1 MSRDRLLSLLPP
13 LLGAVLFGVALVVLR
28 HELTGFRLADV
39 QAHLAAISP
48 RDESIA
54 LVLMVFGYLT
64 LIGYDVLAFRWIEY
78 PLSYP
83 RVALASF
90 VGFVFS
96 HNLGLS
102 FLGGNAVR
110 YRILSSFG
118 VDAASIARVV
128 AFNGLT
134 FWLGFL
140 ALGGVVLSIDPL
152 LLPTSL
158 HLPFSTSRPIGA
170 LLLVVLAAWLLYT
183 IVRNV
188 PLRIGGFEIAL
199 PRPRW
204 SAAQIVL
211 SSIDWALAAGVLYV
225 LLPSQSNASFA
236 TVLGAFLLAQVVAL
250 ASNVPGGLGVLEGA
264 LLLLLAPTFGAGA
277 VLGATVVYRV
287 VYYLIPLVFAI
298 ALFGGYEALQRRAL
312 LQRSTALIGRWL
324 PEVVP
329 RAFAVATAVAGL
341 VLLASGATPAAAH
354 RESTIAHLLPL
365 PVIEVSHLI
374 GSLVGVALLVLA
386 RALQQRLDAAWY
398 ATLAGLA
405 LGAVA
410 SLTKG
415 LDWEEAALLG
425 VLFVALLPCRS
436 AFHRRSSLL
445 RESFSADWTIG
456 IVLALAG
463 TLAITLFAYRHVEYA
478 TELWWQFEI
487 QGHAPR
493 SLRAL
498 LGASIAVA
506 AFAAL
511 RLLRPAPLDEP
522 LPDATTL
529 DRLQPLVAAAPSAE
543 AHLALL
549 GDKRVL
555 LHEAERGFLMYGIE
569 GRTWVSMG
577 DPIGPPE
584 VRRELAW
591 QFRELADAHGARA
604 CFYEVAASELP
615 VYLDLGLVLRKLGE
629 EARVPLAKFSI
640 DGPRH
645 AKLRHARNRMR
656 REGCRFEVLPVEAV
670 PTVLDEIES
679 ISAQWLAHKNTREKR
694 FSLGRFDRAY
704 LARMPL
710 AVVRRDARIVAFS
723 NLWLGGDHDEMSIDL
738 MRYGEQAP
746 PAVMDALFAEL
757 MLWGRAEGFAWFS
770 LGMAPLSGFEHHRLA
785 PLWNRFGALLFRYGE
800 HFYNFQGLRDFKEK
814 FDPVWEPRYLAAPNA
829 FTVPL
834 VLTRIAS
841 LVNGGVTGAVAR

>member
-1 MSRDRLLSLLPP
+1 
-13 LLGAVLFGVALVVLR
+13 VLR
-28 HELTGFRLADV
+28 HELAGFHLADV
-39 QAHLAAISP
+39 QAHLASIST
-48 RDESIA
+48 RDRVIA
-54 LVLMVFGYLT
+54 VLLMIAGYVSLT
-64 LIGYDVLAFRWIEY
+64 GYDALGFRWIGH

-118 VDAASIARVV
+118 VDASAIARVV

-140 ALGGVVLSIDPL
+140 ALGGAVLTIDPL
-152 LLPTSL
+152 GLPKQL
-158 HLPFSTSRPIGA
+158 HLPFSTSRPIGV
-170 LLLVVLAAWLLYT
+170 LLLVVLLAWLTYT
-183 IVRNV
+183 IVRRT
-188 PLRIGGFEIAL
+188 PLRVGGFEIAI

-204 SAAQIVL
+204 SFAQIAL
-211 SSIDWALAAGVLYV
+211 SAVDWALAAGVLYV
-225 LLPSQSNASFA
+225 LLPSQPQATFA

-264 LLLLLAPTFGAGA
+264 LLLLLGPIFGPGA
-277 VLGATVVYRV
+277 VLGATVAYRV
-287 VYYLIPLVFAI
+287 IYYLVPLVVAVV
-298 ALFGGYEALQRRAL
+298 LFGGYEALQRRAFL
-312 LQRSTALIGRWL
+312 RRGGALFGRWL
-324 PEVVP
+324 PEVAP
-329 RAFAVATAVAGL
+329 RAFAAATAIAGL
-341 VLLASGATPAAAH
+341 VLLVSGATPAAAD
-354 RESTIAHLLPL
+354 RVSEIARLLPL
-365 PVIEVSHLI
+365 PVIEASHLV
-374 GSLVGVALLVLA
+374 GSIVGVALLVLA

-405 LGAVA
+405 VGALV
-410 SLTKG
+410 SLAKG

-425 VLFVALLPCRS
+425 VLFAALLPSRS
-436 AFHRRSSLL
+436 AFYRRSSLL
-445 RESFSADWTIG
+445 RESFSAEWTIG
-456 IVLALAG
+456 IAIALAG

-478 TELWWQFEI
+478 SQLWWRFEI
-487 QGHAPR
+487 EGHAPR

-498 LGASIAVA
+498 LGASIALA

-511 RLLRPAPLDEP
+511 RLLRPAPTDEP
-522 LPDATTL
+522 LPDAAAL

-555 LHEAERGFLMYGIE
+555 LHESGQGFVMYGIE
-569 GRTWVSMG
+569 GRTWIAMG

-584 VRRELAW
+584 IRRELAW

-604 CFYEVAASELP
+604 SFYEVAASELP

-629 EARVPLAKFSI
+629 EARVSLASFSLE
-640 DGPRH
+640 GPRH
-645 AKLRHARNRMR
+645 AKLRHARNRMQ
-656 REGCRFEVLPVEAV
+656 REGCRFEVV
-670 PTVLDEIES
+670 PAEGVPPLLDEIEA
-679 ISAQWLAHKNTREKR
+679 ISAEWLAHKNTREKR
-694 FSLGRFDRAY
+694 FSLGCFDRGY

-710 AVVRRDARIVAFS
+710 AVVRHDARIVAFS
-723 NLWLGGDHDEMSIDL
+723 NLWLGGERDEMSIDL
-738 MRYGEQAP
+738 MRYGKQAP

-785 PLWNRFGALLFRYGE
+785 PLWNRFGAMLFRYGE

-814 FDPVWEPRYLAAPNA
+814 FDPVWEPRYLAAPGA
-829 FTVPL
+829 LAVPL
-834 VLTRIAS
+834 VLTRVAS
-841 LVNGGVTGAVAR
+841 LVNGGVTGTIAR

>member
-1 MSRDRLLSLLPP
+1 MNRDRLLTLLPP
-13 LLGAVLFGVALVVLR
+13 LLGAALFGVALWVLR
-28 HELTGFRLADV
+28 HELTGFHLADV
-39 QAHLAAISP
+39 QAHLASISP
-48 RDESIA
+48 RDEAVAVLLMIA
-54 LVLMVFGYLT
+54 GYVALT
-64 LIGYDVLAFRWIEY
+64 GYDALGFRWIGN

-140 ALGGVVLSIDPL
+140 ALGGAVLTFDPL
-152 LLPTSL
+152 MLPAQL
-158 HLPFSTSRPIGA
+158 HLPFATSRPIGV
-170 LLLVVLAAWLLYT
+170 LLLGVLAAWLLYT
-183 IVRNV
+183 IVRRT
-188 PLRIGGFEIAL
+188 PLRVGGFEIAL

-204 SAAQIVL
+204 SAAQVVL
-211 SSIDWALAAGVLYV
+211 SSIDWALAAGVLYA
-225 LLPSQSNASFA
+225 LLPSRPESTFA

-250 ASNVPGGLGVLEGA
+250 ASNVPGGLGVLEGG
-264 LLLLLAPTFGAGA
+264 LLLLLGPLFGPGA
-277 VLGATVVYRV
+277 VLGATVAYRV
-287 VYYLIPLVFAI
+287 IYYLVPLVVAV

-312 LQRSTALIGRWL
+312 LRKSGALFGRWL
-324 PEVVP
+324 PDVAP
-329 RAFAVATAVAGL
+329 RAFAVATAIAGL
-341 VLLASGATPAAAH
+341 VLLASGATPAAAD
-354 RESTIAHLLPL
+354 RASLIARLLPL
-365 PVIEVSHLI
+365 PVIEASHLI

-405 LGAVA
+405 IGAVV
-410 SLTKG
+410 SLAKG
-415 LDWEEAALLG
+415 LDWEEATLLG

-436 AFHRRSSLL
+436 AFYRRSSLL
-445 RESFSADWTIG
+445 RESFSADWTVG
-456 IVLALAG
+456 IALALAG

-478 TELWWQFEI
+478 SELWWQFEI
-487 QGHAPR
+487 EGHAPR

-498 LGASIAVA
+498 LGASIALA

-511 RLLRPAPLDEP
+511 RLLRPAPTDEP
-522 LPDATTL
+522 LPDAAAL
-529 DRLQPLVAAAPSAE
+529 DRIQPLVAAAPSAE

-555 LHEAERGFLMYGIE
+555 LHEGGRGFLMYGIE
-569 GRTWVSMG
+569 GRTWIAMG

-604 CFYEVAASELP
+604 SFYEVAASELP

-629 EARVPLAKFSI
+629 EARVPLATFSLE
-640 DGPRH
+640 GPRH
-645 AKLRHARNRMR
+645 AKLRHARNRMQ
-656 REGCRFEVLPVEAV
+656 REGCHFEVLPAEAV
-670 PTVLDEIES
+670 PPLLDEIEA
-679 ISAQWLAHKNTREKR
+679 ISAQWLAHKSTREKR
-694 FSLGRFDRAY
+694 FSLGCFDRAY

-723 NLWLGGDHDEMSIDL
+723 NLWLGGGRDEMSIDL
-738 MRYGEQAP
+738 MRYGQDAP

-757 MLWGRAEGFAWFS
+757 MLWGRAQGFAWFS

-814 FDPVWEPRYLAAPNA
+814 FDPVWEPRYLAAPNSFA
-829 FTVPL
+829 VPL
-834 VLTRIAS
+834 VLTRVAS
-841 LVNGGVTGAVAR
+841 LVNGGVTGTVAR